1 GAQGLGT
8 PTPRCSKTV
17 SPPSP
22 EMTAERISH
31 STVSYGSVPAATKRR
46 ATVRPRRAER
56 SGGLGLAPS
65 SRPTGSVAM
74 LNPPLAVPRILRCR
88 ASYTTISCAVKDF
101 FQMSTRRPPADRPT
115 RLGDVLRAA
124 LGRLPEAERLAD
136 HGQVGERLR
145 RHLPEAVARDQRL
158 GARPARQRLRDA
170 EHHAPVEDHAEGAPH
185 GGHDLPLHLAERHQV
200 EVGFEP
206 PGGEQPAELA
216 RLLL

>member
-1 GAQGLGT
+1 
-8 PTPRCSKTV
+8 
-17 SPPSP
+17 
-22 EMTAERISH
+22 MTAERISH

-136 HGQVGERLR
+136 HAVWAHWDAVVGPTIA
-145 RHLPEAVARDQRL
+145 RH
-158 GARPARQRLRDA
+158 ARP
-170 EHHAPVEDHAEGAPH
+170 
-185 GGHDLPLHLAERHQV
+185 GG
-200 EVGFEP
+200 
-206 PGGEQPAELA
+206 LA
-216 RLLL
+216 RGVLFGAGASAAWTAAAPCRGP